1 MVWPRRLYA
10 RLARARR
17 VCFLLES
24 GHGRHPR
31 RRLFVVSEPFSRDG
45 EIIVAALMADGAD
58 IDPWLATVPRHEL
71 YLTVLTRAEIRYGLS
86 RLSAEKRRSRLT
98 AEADSLFSET
108 QERLLPFDAKSADRY
123 GELVAEREG
132 SGRRISGGMRS
143 LRASPGFIA
152 HLWQPGTFTTST
164 IAESRSSIRTTSSGL
179 RLLRAAAGRYP

>member
-1 MVWPRRLYA
+1 M
-10 RLARARR
+10 
-17 VCFLLES
+17 CFLLES

-86 RLSAEKRRSRLT
+86 RLPAGKRRSRLT
-98 AEADSLFSET
+98 AEADSLFSEA

-143 LRASPGFIA
+143 LRASPWFIA
-152 HLWQPGTFTTST
+152 QLWQPGTFTTST

-179 RLLRAAAGRYP
+179 RVLRAAAGRYP